1 MRFDEL
7 KTPAYVIDEKML
19 IHNLEILHKVEED
32 TGCHILLAQK
42 AFSAYAEYPLIGKY
56 ISGTT
61 ASGIYEARLGA
72 ECMGKEN
79 HVFAPAFTDED
90 MDELVNICDH
100 VVFNSVSQL
109 KKHKARCIE
118 AGVSFGLR
126 VNPEFSTQGDHAIY
140 DPCAPGSRLGV
151 TLKNLKAALKEEPD
165 VLSGMEGIHFHT
177 LCEQNSDDLE
187 ATLKA
192 VEEKFGFLMKDM
204 KWVNFGGGHHITR
217 EDYDIETLEKCIS
230 HVKKKYDVQVYVEP
244 GEAVALNAG
253 YLVATVL
260 DKVENGITTLILDAS
275 AACHMPDVLE
285 MPYTPPLRDGLK
297 ISDMEDEYGI
307 DKDIEIDFD
316 MDVKEGIWKP
326 AEKGRYR
333 YRLSSYTCL
342 AGDIIG
348 DYQFGREINV
358 GDRLVFED
366 MAIYSMVKNN
376 TFNGIPLPDIVIMD
390 SDGECKVWKHFG
402 YEDFK
407 GRL

>member
-109 KKHKARCIE
+109 KKHKARCIA

-151 TLKNLKAALKEEPD
+151 TLKNLKAALEEEPD

-230 HVKKKYDVQVYVEP
+230 HVQKKYDVQVYVEP

-253 YLVATVL
+253 YLVTTVL

-297 ISDMEDEYGI
+297 ISDI
-307 DKDIEIDFD
+307 DGGEF
-316 MDVKEGIWKP
+316 
-326 AEKGRYR
+326 R

-348 DYQFGREINV
+348 DYQFIREINV

>member
-19 IHNLEILHKVEED
+19 IHNLEILHRVEEN

-230 HVKKKYDVQVYVEP
+230 HVQKKYDVQVYVEP

-253 YLVATVL
+253 YLVTTVL

-297 ISDMEDEYGI
+297 ISDI
-307 DKDIEIDFD
+307 DGGEF
-316 MDVKEGIWKP
+316 
-326 AEKGRYR
+326 R

-348 DYQFGREINV
+348 DYQFSREINV

>member
-109 KKHKARCIE
+109 KKHKARCIKS
-118 AGVSFGLR
+118 GVSFGLR

-151 TLKNLKAALKEEPD
+151 TLKNLKAALEEEPD

-217 EDYDIETLEKCIS
+217 EDYNIETLDKCIS

-253 YLVATVL
+253 YLVTTVL

-297 ISDMEDEYGI
+297 ISDI
-307 DKDIEIDFD
+307 DGGEF
-316 MDVKEGIWKP
+316 
-326 AEKGRYR
+326 R

-348 DYQFGREINV
+348 DYQFSREINV

>member
-151 TLKNLKAALKEEPD
+151 TLKNLKAALEEEPD

-217 EDYDIETLEKCIS
+217 EDYHIETLEKCIS
-230 HVKKKYDVQVYVEP
+230 HVRRKYDVQVYVEP

-253 YLVATVL
+253 YLVTTVL

-297 ISDMEDEYGI
+297 ISDI
-307 DKDIEIDFD
+307 DGGEF
-316 MDVKEGIWKP
+316 
-326 AEKGRYR
+326 R

-348 DYQFGREINV
+348 DYQFSREINV